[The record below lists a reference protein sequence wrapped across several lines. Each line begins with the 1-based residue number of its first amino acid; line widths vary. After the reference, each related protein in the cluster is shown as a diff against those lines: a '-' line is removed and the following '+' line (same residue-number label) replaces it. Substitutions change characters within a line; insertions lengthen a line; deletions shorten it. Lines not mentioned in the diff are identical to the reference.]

1 VGRAFSNSYLAGEPA
16 AHAFFAP
23 VFREPELRI
32 DRARNA
38 AKRGIAPA
46 LVRALRDQQAEWGAS
61 AARQANL
68 EALASGHAAVVVTG
82 QQVGLFLGP
91 LYAFY
96 KAASAIAIARALEKE
111 SGVRCVPVFWLQSE
125 DHDFEEIRSCNVA
138 GTEGAP
144 VVLSL
149 PDPLDGQ
156 GRASVANRILP
167 TDVTSLLGDLAQ
179 HLPAGPAADETL
191 AFLRTYYRPGVGI
204 VASFAGALASIFSE
218 EGLLLLNPRDARIA
232 ELATPIYRRCL
243 EDCGTIEQLLHERS
257 QALAAAGFAEQVSV
271 REDGALVFFHR
282 EAVTGPR
289 VRLLQAQKGRAGQA
303 GTTGTDWL
311 LAGSHDTVPAA
322 EVDRLLAHEP
332 LRFSTSALLRPI
344 VQDTLLPTVGYVGGP
359 GEINY
364 FAQVQPLYA
373 HFGLQPPLLLPRARF
388 RLLDVPTRRR
398 LAQLHLSA
406 NDVCLPSDQLLSRM
420 AGTEATTSPAH
431 LRETVERQILP
442 AVDALVTTVGA
453 EADPGLQKL
462 AKRTRERVVYRLDRL
477 LARYARVLAEKDT
490 TAMQRLQRLQWT
502 LCPKG
507 IPQERFYGWP
517 WLAAQLG
524 ISAARRLVLD
534 HLAAHGP
541 FVTDL
546 QDLEP

>member
-1 VGRAFSNSYLAGEPA
+1 MGRAFSNSYLAGEPA

-23 VFREPELRI
+23 VFREPARRI

-38 AKRGIAPA
+38 AKRGVAPA

-61 AARQANL
+61 VARRANL
-68 EALASGHAAVVVTG
+68 EALASGNAAVVVTG

-96 KAASAIAIARALEKE
+96 KAASAIAIARAIEKE

-125 DHDFEEIRSCNVA
+125 DHDFEEIRSCKVA
-138 GTEGAP
+138 GTDGAP

-149 PDPLDGQ
+149 PDELDGQ
-156 GRASVANRILP
+156 GRASVAHRILP
-167 TDVTSLLGDLAQ
+167 TDVTSLLSALAQ

-191 AFLRTYYRPGVGI
+191 ALLRKHYRPGAGI
-204 VASFAGALASIFSE
+204 VASFAGAMASVFADD
-218 EGLLLLNPRDARIA
+218 GLLLLDPRDSRIA
-232 ELATPIYRRCL
+232 ELATPVYRRCL
-243 EDCGTIEQLLHERS
+243 DDCGSIEQMLHERS
-257 QALAAAGFAEQVSV
+257 KALADAGFSEQVSV
-271 REDGALVFFHR
+271 RDGGALLFLHR
-282 EAVTGPR
+282 DAVTGPR
-289 VRLLQAQKGRAGQA
+289 VRMLQGQNGQNGLS
-303 GTTGTDWL
+303 GTEWL
-311 LAGSHDTVPAA
+311 LAGSHNTASAA
-322 EVDRLLAHEP
+322 EVDRLLAREP

-373 HFGLQPPLLLPRARF
+373 HFGLEPPLLFPRARF
-388 RLLDVPTRRR
+388 RLLDVHTRRR
-398 LAQLHLSA
+398 LAQLQVAA
-406 NDVCLPSDQLLSRM
+406 NDLCLPTDQLLSRL
-420 AGTEATTSPAH
+420 AAPSQATTSPAR

-442 AVDALVTTVGA
+442 GVDELVATVGA
-453 EADPGLQKL
+453 QADPGLQKL

-490 TAMQRLQRLQWT
+490 TTMQRLQRLQWT
-502 LCPKG
+502 LCPDG
-507 IPQERFYGWP
+507 IPQERFYSWP
-517 WLAAQLG
+517 WLAGQVG

>member
-1 VGRAFSNSYLAGEPA
+1 MGRAFSNSYLAGEPA

-23 VFREPELRI
+23 VFREPEGRI

-38 AKRGIAPA
+38 AKRGVAPA

-61 AARQANL
+61 VARQANL
-68 EALASGHAAVVVTG
+68 EALASGNAAVVVTG

-96 KAASAIAIARALEKE
+96 KAASAIAMARAIENE
-111 SGVRCVPVFWLQSE
+111 SGVRCVPLFWLQSE
-125 DHDFEEIRSCNVA
+125 DHDFEEIRSCKVA
-138 GTEGAP
+138 GTDGAP

-149 PDPLDGQ
+149 PDELDGQ
-156 GRASVANRILP
+156 GRASVAHRILP
-167 TDVTSLLGDLAQ
+167 PDVTSILDDLSR

-191 AFLRTYYRPGVGI
+191 TLLRKHYRPGAGM
-204 VASFAGALASIFSE
+204 VASFAGAMASVFSDD
-218 EGLLLLNPRDARIA
+218 GLLFLDPRDSRIA

-243 EDCGTIEQLLHERS
+243 DDCKTIEEMLRERS
-257 QALAAAGFAEQVSV
+257 QALTAAGFAEQVAV
-271 REDGALVFFHR
+271 REDGALVFLHR
-282 EAVTGPR
+282 DAATGPR
-289 VRLLQAQKGRAGQA
+289 VRMLQTQKGS
-303 GTTGTDWL
+303 TGTAWL
-311 LAGSHDTVPAA
+311 LAGSQDTVSAA
-322 EVDRLLAHEP
+322 EVDRMLAREP

-373 HFGLQPPLLLPRARF
+373 HFELEPPLLLPRARF
-388 RLLDVPTRRR
+388 RLLDVRTRRR
-398 LAQLHLSA
+398 LGQLGVAA
-406 NDVCLPSDQLLSRM
+406 NDVCQSTDQLLSRV
-420 AGTEATTSPAH
+420 AAPSPATTSPSR
-431 LRETVERQILP
+431 LRDTVERQILP
-442 AVDALVTTVGA
+442 AVDALVATVGA
-453 EADPGLQKL
+453 EADPSLQKL
-462 AKRTRERVVYRLDRL
+462 AKRTRQRVVYRLDRL

-490 TAMQRLQRLQWT
+490 TTMQRLQRLQWT
-502 LCPKG
+502 LCPDG
-507 IPQERFYGWP
+507 VPQERSYSWP
-517 WLAAQLG
+517 WLAGQLG

-534 HLAAHGP
+534 HLAEHGP